1 MKEIKPRSSIN
12 GTVRIPG
19 SKSITHRALIA
30 AGLAKGESLIE
41 DPLFCED
48 TLYTIDGLRA
58 LGIQIVSD
66 RDSAKVLGTGGEFIR
81 STGIRDIYLG
91 NSGTSY
97 RLLLSTVAIAKGDY
111 IVTGSPRMRERPIG
125 ELIRVLN
132 ELGVDASCVGR
143 SGFPPVFIKAKGIL
157 GGKVEIKGNESS
169 QFVSSLL
176 LAGPCSERGME
187 IHVKGPLVSRPYID
201 ITLTVMERFG
211 VTLDRE
217 GYHYFKIPSGQR
229 YKPVRFVIEGDVSN
243 ASYFWASAAVTG
255 GTMVTENISPHITN
269 QGDVAFLNLL
279 EEMGCRV
286 ERGRNQVVVHGGPL
300 SGIDVDMGNMP
311 DMVPTLTAIALFA
324 DGKTSIR
331 NISHLRHKESDRIR
345 CVARELGR
353 LGGRLE
359 EQPDG
364 LVIHG
369 GGHLSGAIL
378 DPHNDHRLAMSFA
391 VIGLRVP
398 GIRIKDE
405 NCVTKSFPGF
415 WKLWERI
422 RE

>member
-30 AGLAKGESLIE
+30 AGLAMGESLIE

-217 GYHYFKIPSGQR
+217 GYHYFRIPSGQR

-286 ERGRNQVVVHGGPL
+286 ERERNQVVVHGGPL

-369 GGHLSGAIL
+369 GGHLS
-378 DPHNDHRLAMSFA
+378 
-391 VIGLRVP
+391 
-398 GIRIKDE
+398 
-405 NCVTKSFPGF
+405 
-415 WKLWERI
+415 
-422 RE
+422 